1 MEIWLENLPGKFL
14 FDQCIMFPF
23 LGQSRIWNIWVS
35 CTHPHWCSMSP
46 LLAKK
51 QKSTSISYFALQAM
65 LSVNIIIIMYETNE
79 FLLLFYI
86 VVLDNF

>member
-1 MEIWLENLPGKFL
+1 VHHVPLSGPEPNLEYLGLMYPPSLVQHVTPVGK
-14 FDQCIMFPF
+14 
-23 LGQSRIWNIWVS
+23 
-35 CTHPHWCSMSP
+35 
-46 LLAKK
+46 KK

-65 LSVNIIIIMYETNE
+65 LSVNIIIIIYETNE